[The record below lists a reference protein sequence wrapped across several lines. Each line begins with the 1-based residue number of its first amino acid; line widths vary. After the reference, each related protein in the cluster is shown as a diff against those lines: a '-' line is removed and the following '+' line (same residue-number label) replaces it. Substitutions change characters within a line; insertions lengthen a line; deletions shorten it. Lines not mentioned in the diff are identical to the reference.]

1 MSTFGSLHEVEG
13 HHAVRTLST
22 GSTARW
28 NYIEPVSRHNRSK
41 HWVDDH
47 NQRRHAPI
55 DLSFTWRT
63 RWWPTR
69 QFTFFLGVAEVNAAN
84 TRARALRQ
92 TPAPVLEFRRDLA
105 NEMLNNTLGRDL
117 EPARG
122 PATRARRSVSASDG
136 IHRLEERPLNTTK
149 WLGTSWKPAKDPYQK
164 TVCSGADCKSRCRT
178 YCACN
183 KAACLCLECFNVHI
197 NNV

>member
-105 NEMLNNTLGRDL
+105 NEMLTNTLGMPM
-117 EPARG
+117 EPGRG
-122 PATRARRSVSASDG
+122 LTTRARRSVSASDG
-136 IHRLEERPLNTTK
+136 TYRFKEHPLNTTK
-149 WLGTSWKPAKDPYQK
+149 WLGTS
-164 TVCSGADCKSRCRT
+164 
-178 YCACN
+178 
-183 KAACLCLECFNVHI
+183 
-197 NNV
+197 